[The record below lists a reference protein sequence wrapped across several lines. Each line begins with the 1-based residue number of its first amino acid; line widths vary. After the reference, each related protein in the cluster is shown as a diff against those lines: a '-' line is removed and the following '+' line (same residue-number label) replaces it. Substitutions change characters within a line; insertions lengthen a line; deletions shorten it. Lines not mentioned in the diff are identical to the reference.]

1 MKNKY
6 LPAVRIIK
14 TESRFKSFC
23 IAILF
28 QKQPY
33 IAGCNDKE
41 ELTSTAQPKTL
52 TEKQS
57 LNLRGSVKCL
67 KFIKRPGWEQAARFQ
82 KE

>member
-6 LPAVRIIK
+6 LPAVWIIE
-14 TESRFKSFC
+14 TGNRFKSFC

-33 IAGCNDKE
+33 IAGCNDKGE
-41 ELTSTAQPKTL
+41 PTSTAQPKIL

-57 LNLRGSVKCL
+57 LNLRGSAKCL
-67 KFIKRPGWEQAARFQ
+67 KFIKRPGWEQAARLQ
-82 KE
+82 KK